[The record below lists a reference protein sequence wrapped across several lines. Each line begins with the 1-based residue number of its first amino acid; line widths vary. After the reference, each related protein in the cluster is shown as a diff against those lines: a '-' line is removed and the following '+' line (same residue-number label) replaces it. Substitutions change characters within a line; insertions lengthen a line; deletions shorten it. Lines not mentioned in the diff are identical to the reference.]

1 MYKYKLMKER
11 LLIIVGIIFT
21 LCSSVIYANDGNT
34 AVITRELNK
43 FEEPWSKKHI
53 TAANLL
59 MEIFHKME
67 LTPTLSK
74 FDQHTSD
81 TIISREVFYWSGEYF
96 YETADYK
103 KALDYSLKALPL
115 AKNSEIEADC
125 LSLISLSYFRLS
137 NFEKAA
143 EYAKQCYK
151 LDEQSGNIDIMSSS
165 LNTIAGIYLAA
176 GRAQEGERYILK
188 AIELASKANNPAR
201 MSVIQG
207 MASEIFHAQG
217 KNQEALLHIE
227 EACKIEENLQREGK
241 MMVRL
246 TQKASILVGLNKWT
260 EAEQTLQRAIPY
272 LKENQNFQSYA
283 IACNKMGMA
292 LLAQGRNDEAIRYF
306 REAADIFSAN
316 GDLRNEMHSRKGL
329 YESYWGEH
337 PDSAKME
344 IERFNDLKDTL
355 YNNATAESLAKFDTE
370 FEAMWLRLENQKQ
383 RTRGNIILTLCV
395 ILGLSWIITWTY
407 LKRRSKIEEESLKN
421 IISHLKGESPSEE
434 QYPHLSDT
442 NKQFLK
448 QVVNS
453 IMERISDKG
462 YSVEALA
469 SDMCITSG
477 HLNRKIKSITGITTQ
492 QYVLRIRMEYA
503 KHILLNS
510 PDLTI
515 SEVAYKCGFE
525 DAASFSR
532 AFRRTFDKSPSQM
545 RQDRA

>member
-1 MYKYKLMKER
+1 MKIR
-11 LLIIVGIIFT
+11 FSLIICIT
-21 LCSSVIYANDGNT
+21 LLSYLHFAYAGTNHLAYVKKGL
-34 AVITRELNK
+34 ALY
-43 FEEPWSKKHI
+43 EESQGRKHI
-53 TAANLL
+53 ATANQL
-59 MEIFHKME
+59 MEIFHNAN
-67 LTPTLSK
+67 LTPELVC
-74 FDQHTSD
+74 FDSD
-81 TIISREVFYWSGEYF
+81 TPDSTISREIFYWASEYF
-96 YETADYK
+96 YEIQDFK
-103 KALDYSLKALPL
+103 SALNYGLKALPL
-115 AKNSEIEADC
+115 CQGSDIEADC
-125 LSLISLSYFRLS
+125 LSLLSLVHFRLS
-137 NFEKAA
+137 RYDEAA

-151 LDEQSGNIDIMSSS
+151 LDEQSGDPDIMSSS

-421 IISHLKGESPSEE
+421 IISHLKGEFPSEE

>member
-1 MYKYKLMKER
+1 MFFFGLNTYATEKSDEMILKQLSLYEGQNHTNQLKTANALMDLFYEMGLTDEQIKFDR
-11 LLIIVGIIFT
+11 SYSDST
-21 LCSSVIYANDGNT
+21 
-34 AVITRELNK
+34 ITRELY
-43 FEEPWSKKHI
+43 
-53 TAANLL
+53 
-59 MEIFHKME
+59 
-67 LTPTLSK
+67 
-74 FDQHTSD
+74 
-81 TIISREVFYWSGEYF
+81 YWSSEYF
-96 YETADYK
+96 YDISDFK
-103 KALDYSLKALPL
+103 NALVWGLKALPL
-115 AKNSEIEADC
+115 CNGSEIEADC

-137 NFEKAA
+137 KFHKAA

-176 GRAQEGERYILK
+176 GRAQEGEKYILK

-246 TQKASILVGLNKWT
+246 TQKASILVGLNRWT
-260 EAEQTLQRAIPY
+260 DAEQTLQKAIPY

-329 YESYWGEH
+329 YESYWGEY

-407 LKRRSKIEEESLKN
+407 LKRRSKIKEESLKN
-421 IISHLKGESPSEE
+421 IISQLKGESPSEE

-448 QVVNS
+448 QIVNS

-492 QYVLRIRMEYA
+492 QYILRIRMEYA

-510 PDLTI
+510 TDLTI

>member
-1 MYKYKLMKER
+1 MKIR
-11 LLIIVGIIFT
+11 LSLIICIILLSCLHFA
-21 LCSSVIYANDGNT
+21 YAGTNHLAHVKKGL
-34 AVITRELNK
+34 ALY
-43 FEEPWSKKHI
+43 EESQGRKHI
-53 TAANLL
+53 ATANQL
-59 MEIFHKME
+59 MEIFHNANLTTE
-67 LTPTLSK
+67 LVI
-74 FDQHTSD
+74 FDSD
-81 TIISREVFYWSGEYF
+81 TPDSTISREIFYWASEYF
-96 YETADYK
+96 YEIQDFK
-103 KALDYSLKALPL
+103 SALNYGLKALPL
-115 AKNSEIEADC
+115 CQGSDIEADC
-125 LSLISLSYFRLS
+125 LSLLSLIHFRLS
-137 NFEKAA
+137 RYDDAA

-151 LDEQSGNIDIMSSS
+151 LDEQSGDIDIMSSS

-188 AIELASKANNPAR
+188 AIELASNANNPAR
-201 MSVIQG
+201 MSVIRG

-344 IERFNDLKDTL
+344 IERFNNLKDTL

-407 LKRRSKIEEESLKN
+407 LKRRSKIKEESLKN

>member
-1 MYKYKLMKER
+1 MKIR
-11 LLIIVGIIFT
+11 FSLIICIT
-21 LCSSVIYANDGNT
+21 LLSCLHFAYAGTNHPACVKKGL
-34 AVITRELNK
+34 ALY
-43 FEEPWSKKHI
+43 EESQGSKHI
-53 TAANLL
+53 ATANQL
-59 MEIFHKME
+59 MEIFHNADLTAE
-67 LTPTLSK
+67 LVI
-74 FDQHTSD
+74 FDSD
-81 TIISREVFYWSGEYF
+81 TPDSTISREIFYWASEYF
-96 YETADYK
+96 YEIQDFK
-103 KALDYSLKALPL
+103 SALNYGLKALPL
-115 AKNSEIEADC
+115 CQGSDIEADC
-125 LSLISLSYFRLS
+125 LSLLSLVYFRLS
-137 NFEKAA
+137 RYDDAA

-151 LDEQSGNIDIMSSS
+151 IDEQSGDPDIMSSS
-165 LNTIAGIYLAA
+165 LNTIAGIYLGAN
-176 GRAQEGERYILK
+176 RAEEGEKYILK

-201 MSVIQG
+201 MSVIRG

-246 TQKASILVGLNKWT
+246 TQKASILVGLNRWT

-344 IERFNDLKDTL
+344 IERFNNLKDTL

-407 LKRRSKIEEESLKN
+407 LKRRSKIKEESLKN

-434 QYPHLSDT
+434 QHPHLSDT

-448 QVVNS
+448 QLVNS

-545 RQDRA
+545 RQNRA

>member
-1 MYKYKLMKER
+1 MKTKHIIIICITLFFFGLNTYATEKSDEMILKQLSLYEGQNHTNQLKTANALMDLFYEMGLTDEQIKFDR
-11 LLIIVGIIFT
+11 SYSDST
-21 LCSSVIYANDGNT
+21 
-34 AVITRELNK
+34 ITRELY
-43 FEEPWSKKHI
+43 
-53 TAANLL
+53 
-59 MEIFHKME
+59 
-67 LTPTLSK
+67 
-74 FDQHTSD
+74 
-81 TIISREVFYWSGEYF
+81 YWSSEYF
-96 YETADYK
+96 YDISDFK
-103 KALDYSLKALPL
+103 NALVWGLKALPL
-115 AKNSEIEADC
+115 CNGSEIEADC

-137 NFEKAA
+137 KFHKAA
-143 EYAKQCYK
+143 EYAKECYK
-151 LDEQSGNIDIMSSS
+151 LDEKSGDPDIMSSS

-176 GRAQEGERYILK
+176 GRAQEGEKYILK

-246 TQKASILVGLNKWT
+246 TQKASILVGLNRWT
-260 EAEQTLQRAIPY
+260 DAEQTLQKAIPY

-329 YESYWGEH
+329 YESYWGEY

-407 LKRRSKIEEESLKN
+407 LKRRSKIKEESLKN
-421 IISHLKGESPSEE
+421 IISQLKGESPSEE

-448 QVVNS
+448 QIVNS

-492 QYVLRIRMEYA
+492 QYILRIRMEYA

-510 PDLTI
+510 TDLTI

>member
-1 MYKYKLMKER
+1 MKTKHIIIICITLFFFGLNTYATEKSDEMILKQLSLYEGQNHTNQLKTANALMDLFYEMGLTDEQIKFDR
-11 LLIIVGIIFT
+11 SYSDST
-21 LCSSVIYANDGNT
+21 
-34 AVITRELNK
+34 ITRELY
-43 FEEPWSKKHI
+43 
-53 TAANLL
+53 
-59 MEIFHKME
+59 
-67 LTPTLSK
+67 
-74 FDQHTSD
+74 
-81 TIISREVFYWSGEYF
+81 YWSSEYF
-96 YETADYK
+96 YDISDFK
-103 KALDYSLKALPL
+103 NALVWGLKALPL
-115 AKNSEIEADC
+115 CNGSEIEADC

-137 NFEKAA
+137 KFHKAA
-143 EYAKQCYK
+143 EYAKECYK
-151 LDEQSGNIDIMSSS
+151 LDEKSGDPDIMSSS

-176 GRAQEGERYILK
+176 GRAQEGEKYILK
-188 AIELASKANNPAR
+188 AIELASKANTPAR
-201 MSVIQG
+201 MSGIQG
-207 MASEIFHAQG
+207 MASEIIHAQG

-246 TQKASILVGLNKWT
+246 TQKASILVGLNRWT
-260 EAEQTLQRAIPY
+260 DAEQTLQKAIPY
-272 LKENQNFQSYA
+272 LKENQNFQSYP

-329 YESYWGEH
+329 YESYWGEY

-395 ILGLSWIITWTY
+395 ILGISWIITWTC
-407 LKRRSKIEEESLKN
+407 LKRRSKIKEESLN
-421 IISHLKGESPSEE
+421 NLISQLKGESPSEDK
-434 QYPHLSDT
+434 YPHLNDS

-448 QVVNS
+448 QIVNS

-492 QYVLRIRMEYA
+492 QYILRIRMEYA

-510 PDLTI
+510 TDLTI

>member
-1 MYKYKLMKER
+1 MKTKHIIIICITLFFFGLNTYATEKSDEMILKQLSLYEGQNHTNQLKTANALMDLFYEMGLTDEQIKFDR
-11 LLIIVGIIFT
+11 SYSDST
-21 LCSSVIYANDGNT
+21 
-34 AVITRELNK
+34 ITRELY
-43 FEEPWSKKHI
+43 
-53 TAANLL
+53 
-59 MEIFHKME
+59 
-67 LTPTLSK
+67 
-74 FDQHTSD
+74 
-81 TIISREVFYWSGEYF
+81 YWSSEYF
-96 YETADYK
+96 YDISDFK
-103 KALDYSLKALPL
+103 NALVWGLKALPL
-115 AKNSEIEADC
+115 CNGSEIEADC

-137 NFEKAA
+137 KFHKAA

-176 GRAQEGERYILK
+176 GRAQEGEKYILK

-246 TQKASILVGLNKWT
+246 TQKASILVGLNRWT
-260 EAEQTLQRAIPY
+260 DAEQTLQKAIPY

-329 YESYWGEH
+329 YESYWGEY

-407 LKRRSKIEEESLKN
+407 LKRRSKIKEESLKN
-421 IISHLKGESPSEE
+421 IISQLKGESPSEE

-448 QVVNS
+448 QIVNS

-492 QYVLRIRMEYA
+492 QYILRIRMEYA

-510 PDLTI
+510 TDLTI

>member
-1 MYKYKLMKER
+1 MKIRFPLIICITLLSCLHFAYADTNHHTYVKRGLAQYEESQGGKHIETANQLMK
-11 LLIIVGIIFT
+11 
-21 LCSSVIYANDGNT
+21 
-34 AVITRELNK
+34 
-43 FEEPWSKKHI
+43 
-53 TAANLL
+53 
-59 MEIFHKME
+59 MFHNVD
-67 LTPTLSK
+67 LTPELVI
-74 FDQHTSD
+74 FDSSTPES
-81 TIISREVFYWSGEYF
+81 TISREIFYWASEYF
-96 YETADYK
+96 YELQDFKTALNYG
-103 KALDYSLKALPL
+103 LKALPL
-115 AKNSEIEADC
+115 SHGSDIEADC
-125 LSLISLSYFRLS
+125 LSLLSLIHFRLS
-137 NFEKAA
+137 RYDDAA

-151 LDEQSGNIDIMSSS
+151 IDEQSGDPDIMSSS
-165 LNTIAGIYLAA
+165 LNTIAGIYLGAN
-176 GRAQEGERYILK
+176 RAEEGEKYILK
-188 AIELASKANNPAR
+188 AIELASKANNPSR
-201 MSVIQG
+201 MSVIRG

-217 KNQEALLHIE
+217 KNQEALYHIE
-227 EACKIEENLQREGK
+227 EACKIEESLQREGK

-246 TQKASILVGLNKWT
+246 TQKASILVGLNRWE
-260 EAEQTLQRAIPY
+260 EAEHTLERAIPY
-272 LKENQNFQSYA
+272 LKENNNVQSYA
-283 IACNKMGMA
+283 IACNKMGMT
-292 LLAQGRNDEAIRYF
+292 LLAQGRNNEAIRYF

-329 YESYWGEH
+329 YESYWGEY

-383 RTRGNIILTLCV
+383 RTRGNIILTLCI
-395 ILGLSWIITWTY
+395 ILGLLWIITWTC
-407 LKRRSKIEEESLKN
+407 LKRRSKIKEESLKN

-442 NKQFLK
+442 NKQFLR
-448 QVVNS
+448 QLVNS

-492 QYVLRIRMEYA
+492 QYILRIRMEYA
-503 KHILLNS
+503 KHLLLNS

>member
-1 MYKYKLMKER
+1 MKIR
-11 LLIIVGIIFT
+11 FSLIICIT
-21 LCSSVIYANDGNT
+21 LLSCLHFAYAGTNHLAHVKKGL
-34 AVITRELNK
+34 ALY
-43 FEEPWSKKHI
+43 EESQGSKHI
-53 TAANLL
+53 ATANQL
-59 MEIFHKME
+59 MEIFHNADLTAE
-67 LTPTLSK
+67 LVI
-74 FDQHTSD
+74 FDSD
-81 TIISREVFYWSGEYF
+81 TPDSTISREIFYWASEYF
-96 YETADYK
+96 YEIQDFK
-103 KALDYSLKALPL
+103 SALNYGLKALPL
-115 AKNSEIEADC
+115 CQGSDIEADC
-125 LSLISLSYFRLS
+125 LSLLSLVHFRLS
-137 NFEKAA
+137 RYDDAA

-151 LDEQSGNIDIMSSS
+151 IDEQSGDPDIMSSS
-165 LNTIAGIYLAA
+165 LNTIAGIYLGAN
-176 GRAQEGERYILK
+176 RAEEGEKYILK

-246 TQKASILVGLNKWT
+246 TQKASILVGLNRWT

-344 IERFNDLKDTL
+344 IERFNNLKDTL

>member
-1 MYKYKLMKER
+1 
-11 LLIIVGIIFT
+11 
-21 LCSSVIYANDGNT
+21 
-34 AVITRELNK
+34 
-43 FEEPWSKKHI
+43 
-53 TAANLL
+53 
-59 MEIFHKME
+59 
-67 LTPTLSK
+67 
-74 FDQHTSD
+74 
-81 TIISREVFYWSGEYF
+81 
-96 YETADYK
+96 
-103 KALDYSLKALPL
+103 
-115 AKNSEIEADC
+115 
-125 LSLISLSYFRLS
+125 
-137 NFEKAA
+137 
-143 EYAKQCYK
+143 
-151 LDEQSGNIDIMSSS
+151 
-165 LNTIAGIYLAA
+165 
-176 GRAQEGERYILK
+176 
-188 AIELASKANNPAR
+188 
-201 MSVIQG
+201 MSVIRG

-217 KNQEALLHIE
+217 KNQEALYHIE
-227 EACKIEENLQREGK
+227 EACKIEESLQREGK

-246 TQKASILVGLNKWT
+246 TQKASILVGLNRWE
-260 EAEQTLQRAIPY
+260 EAERTLERAIPY
-272 LKENQNFQSYA
+272 LKENNNIQSYA
-283 IACNKMGMA
+283 IACNKMGMTI
-292 LLAQGRNDEAIRYF
+292 LAQGRNNEAIRYF
-306 REAADIFSAN
+306 RGAADIFSAN

-329 YESYWGEH
+329 YESYWGEY

-407 LKRRSKIEEESLKN
+407 LKRRSKIKEESLN
-421 IISHLKGESPSEE
+421 NLISQLKGESPSEDK
-434 QYPHLSDT
+434 YPHLNDT

-448 QVVNS
+448 QLVNS

-492 QYVLRIRMEYA
+492 QYILRVRMEYA
-503 KHILLNS
+503 KHILLNT

>member
-1 MYKYKLMKER
+1 MKTKHIIIICITLFFFGLNTYATEKSDEMILKQLSLYEGQNHTNQLKTANALMDLFYEMGLTDEQIKFDR
-11 LLIIVGIIFT
+11 SYSDST
-21 LCSSVIYANDGNT
+21 
-34 AVITRELNK
+34 ITRELY
-43 FEEPWSKKHI
+43 
-53 TAANLL
+53 
-59 MEIFHKME
+59 
-67 LTPTLSK
+67 
-74 FDQHTSD
+74 
-81 TIISREVFYWSGEYF
+81 YWSSEYF
-96 YETADYK
+96 YDISDFK
-103 KALDYSLKALPL
+103 NALVWGLKALPL
-115 AKNSEIEADC
+115 CNGSEIEADC

-137 NFEKAA
+137 KFHKAA
-143 EYAKQCYK
+143 EYAKECYK
-151 LDEQSGNIDIMSSS
+151 LDEKSGDPDIMSSS

-176 GRAQEGERYILK
+176 GRAQEGEKYILK

-246 TQKASILVGLNKWT
+246 TQKASILVGLNRWT
-260 EAEQTLQRAIPY
+260 DAEQTLQKAIPY

-329 YESYWGEH
+329 YESYWGEY

-383 RTRGNIILTLCV
+383 RTRGNIILILCV
-395 ILGLSWIITWTY
+395 VLGLLWIITWTCM
-407 LKRRSKIEEESLKN
+407 KRRSKIKEESLN
-421 IISHLKGESPSEE
+421 NLISQLKGESQPEE

-448 QVVNS
+448 QIVNS

-492 QYVLRIRMEYA
+492 QYILRIRMEYA

-510 PDLTI
+510 TDLTI

>member
-1 MYKYKLMKER
+1 MKIR
-11 LLIIVGIIFT
+11 FPLIICIT
-21 LCSSVIYANDGNT
+21 LLSCLHFAYAGTNHLAYVKKGL
-34 AVITRELNK
+34 AQY
-43 FEEPWSKKHI
+43 EESQGRKHI
-53 TAANLL
+53 ATANQL
-59 MEIFHKME
+59 MEIFHNANLTTE
-67 LTPTLSK
+67 LVI
-74 FDQHTSD
+74 FDSD
-81 TIISREVFYWSGEYF
+81 TPDSTISREIFYWASEYF
-96 YETADYK
+96 YEIQDFK
-103 KALDYSLKALPL
+103 SALNYGLKALPL
-115 AKNSEIEADC
+115 CQGSDIEADC
-125 LSLISLSYFRLS
+125 LSLLSLVHFRLS
-137 NFEKAA
+137 RYDDAA

-188 AIELASKANNPAR
+188 AIELASNANNPAR

-246 TQKASILVGLNKWT
+246 TQKASILVGLNRWT

-329 YESYWGEH
+329 YESYWGEY

-344 IERFNDLKDTL
+344 IERFNNLKDTL

-407 LKRRSKIEEESLKN
+407 LKRRSKIKEESLKN

>member
-1 MYKYKLMKER
+1 MKIR
-11 LLIIVGIIFT
+11 FSLIICIT
-21 LCSSVIYANDGNT
+21 LLSCLHFAYAGTNHLAHVKKGL
-34 AVITRELNK
+34 ALY
-43 FEEPWSKKHI
+43 EESQGHKHI
-53 TAANLL
+53 ATANQL
-59 MEIFHKME
+59 MEIFHNAD
-67 LTPTLSK
+67 LTPELVI
-74 FDQHTSD
+74 FDSD
-81 TIISREVFYWSGEYF
+81 TPDSTISREIFYWASEYF
-96 YETADYK
+96 YEIQDFK
-103 KALDYSLKALPL
+103 SALNYGLKALPL
-115 AKNSEIEADC
+115 CQGSDIEADC
-125 LSLISLSYFRLS
+125 LSLLSLVHFRLS
-137 NFEKAA
+137 RYDDAA

-246 TQKASILVGLNKWT
+246 TQKASILVGLNRWT

-344 IERFNDLKDTL
+344 IERFNNLKDTL

-383 RTRGNIILTLCV
+383 RTRGNIILILCV

-407 LKRRSKIEEESLKN
+407 LKRRSKIKEESLKN

-453 IMERISDKG
+453 IMEKISDKG

-469 SDMCITSG
+469 SDMCLTSG

-545 RQDRA
+545 RQERA

>member
-1 MYKYKLMKER
+1 MKTKHIILICITLFFFGLNTYATEKSDEMILKQLSLYEGQNHTNQLKTANALMDLFYEMGLTDEQIKFDR
-11 LLIIVGIIFT
+11 SYSDST
-21 LCSSVIYANDGNT
+21 
-34 AVITRELNK
+34 ITRELY
-43 FEEPWSKKHI
+43 
-53 TAANLL
+53 
-59 MEIFHKME
+59 
-67 LTPTLSK
+67 
-74 FDQHTSD
+74 
-81 TIISREVFYWSGEYF
+81 YWSSEYF
-96 YETADYK
+96 YDISDFK
-103 KALDYSLKALPL
+103 NALVWGLKALPL
-115 AKNSEIEADC
+115 CNGSEIEADC

-137 NFEKAA
+137 KFHKAA
-143 EYAKQCYK
+143 EYAKECYK
-151 LDEQSGNIDIMSSS
+151 LDEKSGDPDIMSSS

-176 GRAQEGERYILK
+176 GRAQEGEKYILK

-246 TQKASILVGLNKWT
+246 TQKASILVGLNRWT
-260 EAEQTLQRAIPY
+260 DAEQTLQKAIPY

-329 YESYWGEH
+329 YESYWGEY

-355 YNNATAESLAKFDTE
+355 YNNATAESMAKFDTE

-407 LKRRSKIEEESLKN
+407 LKRRSKIKEESLKN
-421 IISHLKGESPSEE
+421 IISQLKGESPSEE

-448 QVVNS
+448 QIVNS

-492 QYVLRIRMEYA
+492 QYILRIRMEYA

-510 PDLTI
+510 TDLTI

>member
-1 MYKYKLMKER
+1 MKIR
-11 LLIIVGIIFT
+11 FSLIICIT
-21 LCSSVIYANDGNT
+21 LLSCLHFAYAGTNHLAHVKKGL
-34 AVITRELNK
+34 ALY
-43 FEEPWSKKHI
+43 EESQGSKHI
-53 TAANLL
+53 ATANQL
-59 MEIFHKME
+59 MEIFHNADLTAE
-67 LTPTLSK
+67 LVI
-74 FDQHTSD
+74 FDSD
-81 TIISREVFYWSGEYF
+81 TPDSTISREIFYWASEYF
-96 YETADYK
+96 YEIQDFK
-103 KALDYSLKALPL
+103 SALNYGLKALPL
-115 AKNSEIEADC
+115 CQGSDIEADC
-125 LSLISLSYFRLS
+125 LSLLSLVHFRLS
-137 NFEKAA
+137 RYDDAA

-151 LDEQSGNIDIMSSS
+151 IDEQSGDPDIMSSS
-165 LNTIAGIYLAA
+165 LNTIAGIYLGAN
-176 GRAQEGERYILK
+176 RAEEGEKYILK

-246 TQKASILVGLNKWT
+246 TQKASILVGLNRWT

-344 IERFNDLKDTL
+344 IERFNNLKDTL

-383 RTRGNIILTLCV
+383 RTRGNIILTLCI

-407 LKRRSKIEEESLKN
+407 LKRRSKIKEESLKN

-469 SDMCITSG
+469 SDMCLTSG

-545 RQDRA
+545 RQERA

>member
-1 MYKYKLMKER
+1 MKTKHIIIICITLFFFGLNTYATEKSDEMILKQLSLYEGQNHTNQLKTANALMDLFYEMGLTDEQIKFDR
-11 LLIIVGIIFT
+11 SYSDST
-21 LCSSVIYANDGNT
+21 
-34 AVITRELNK
+34 ITRELY
-43 FEEPWSKKHI
+43 
-53 TAANLL
+53 
-59 MEIFHKME
+59 
-67 LTPTLSK
+67 
-74 FDQHTSD
+74 
-81 TIISREVFYWSGEYF
+81 YWSSEYF
-96 YETADYK
+96 YDISDFK
-103 KALDYSLKALPL
+103 NALVWGLKALPL
-115 AKNSEIEADC
+115 CNGSEIEADC

-137 NFEKAA
+137 KFHKAA
-143 EYAKQCYK
+143 EYAKECYK
-151 LDEQSGNIDIMSSS
+151 LDEKSGDPDIMSSS

-176 GRAQEGERYILK
+176 GRAQEGEKYILK

-246 TQKASILVGLNKWT
+246 TQKASILVGLNRWT
-260 EAEQTLQRAIPY
+260 DAEQTLQKAIPY

-329 YESYWGEH
+329 YESYWGEY

-407 LKRRSKIEEESLKN
+407 LKRRSKIKEESLN
-421 IISHLKGESPSEE
+421 NLISQLKGETQPEE
-434 QYPHLSDT
+434 QYPHLNDT

-448 QVVNS
+448 QIVNS

-492 QYVLRIRMEYA
+492 QYILRIRMEYA

-510 PDLTI
+510 TDLTI

>member
-1 MYKYKLMKER
+1 MKVR
-11 LLIIVGIIFT
+11 FSLIICIT
-21 LCSSVIYANDGNT
+21 LLSCLHFAYAGTNHLAHVKKGL
-34 AVITRELNK
+34 ALY
-43 FEEPWSKKHI
+43 EESQGHKHI
-53 TAANLL
+53 ATANQL
-59 MEIFHKME
+59 MEIFHNAD
-67 LTPTLSK
+67 LTPELVI
-74 FDQHTSD
+74 FDSD
-81 TIISREVFYWSGEYF
+81 TPDSTISREIFYWASEYF
-96 YETADYK
+96 YEIQDFK
-103 KALDYSLKALPL
+103 SALNYGLKALPL
-115 AKNSEIEADC
+115 CQGSDIEADC
-125 LSLISLSYFRLS
+125 LSLLSLVHFRLS
-137 NFEKAA
+137 RYDDAA

-165 LNTIAGIYLAA
+165 LNTIASIYLAA
-176 GRAQEGERYILK
+176 GRAHEGERYILK

-246 TQKASILVGLNKWT
+246 TQKASILVGLNRWT

-344 IERFNDLKDTL
+344 IERFNNLKDTL

-407 LKRRSKIEEESLKN
+407 LKRRSKIKEESLKN

-469 SDMCITSG
+469 SDMCLTSG

-545 RQDRA
+545 RQERA

>member
-1 MYKYKLMKER
+1 MKIR
-11 LLIIVGIIFT
+11 FPLIICIT
-21 LCSSVIYANDGNT
+21 LLSCLHFAYAGTNHLAYVKKGL
-34 AVITRELNK
+34 AQY
-43 FEEPWSKKHI
+43 EESQGRKHI
-53 TAANLL
+53 ATANQL
-59 MEIFHKME
+59 MEIFHNAD
-67 LTPTLSK
+67 LTPELVS
-74 FDQHTSD
+74 FDSD
-81 TIISREVFYWSGEYF
+81 TPDSTISREIFYWASEYF
-96 YETADYK
+96 YEVQDFK
-103 KALDYSLKALPL
+103 SALNYGLKALPL
-115 AKNSEIEADC
+115 CQGSDIEADC
-125 LSLISLSYFRLS
+125 LSLLSLVHFRLS
-137 NFEKAA
+137 RYDDAA

-176 GRAQEGERYILK
+176 GRAQEGEKYILK
-188 AIELASKANNPAR
+188 AIELASKANNPSR

-217 KNQEALLHIE
+217 KNQEALFHIE

-246 TQKASILVGLNKWT
+246 TQRASILVGLNRWSD
-260 EAEQTLQRAIPY
+260 AEQTLQKAIPY

-329 YESYWGEH
+329 YESYWGEY

-383 RTRGNIILTLCV
+383 RTRGNIILILCV
-395 ILGLSWIITWTY
+395 VLGLLWIITWTCM
-407 LKRRSKIEEESLKN
+407 KRRSKIKEESLN
-421 IISHLKGESPSEE
+421 NLISQLKGESQPEE
-434 QYPHLSDT
+434 QYPHLNDT

-448 QVVNS
+448 QIVNS

-462 YSVEALA
+462 YSVESLA

-492 QYVLRIRMEYA
+492 QYILRIRMEYA

-510 PDLTI
+510 TDLTI

-545 RQDRA
+545 RQERA